1 MTRKAFIVL
10 ILGVIFSLTAVATMR
25 KTEIDNKTYVK
36 YCETRTV
43 LAMQVYDSIK
53 KGLPIDNIEAVWAK
67 QSESLE
73 HTIARNLWWRDLKLE
88 VRKLIMEGKLSIR
101 VKEIVMQRCV
111 ADTGVMVYHKEY
123 KGVVPNEINS

>member
-43 LAMQVYDSIK
+43 IAMQVYGSIK
-53 KGLPIDNIEAVWAK
+53 KG
-67 QSESLE
+67 S
-73 HTIARNLWWRDLKLE
+73 
-88 VRKLIMEGKLSIR
+88 
-101 VKEIVMQRCV
+101 
-111 ADTGVMVYHKEY
+111 
-123 KGVVPNEINS
+123 